1 MLKVSHSHIPNSER
15 VTLHVNNIITE
26 VKNINYNI

>member
-1 MLKVSHSHIPNSER
+1 MLKVSHIPNTER
-15 VTLHVNNIITE
+15 VTLHVYNIITE